1 MSEPRG
7 SSLTRVKQTMP
18 QRELPQDSTPDAAAF
33 PRVSPATRVDTAHV
47 RPREAAAAEPVPA
60 AEVAN
65 VAAQS
70 PNAEAT
76 ALATI
81 RQVRAQATQLAA
93 HLQRKQATVDHR
105 EAELNARL
113 AAMEK
118 EIRGARLW
126 LNERHAELA
135 QQKAELDRRQ
145 RELDG
150 DGDVLGQAPAADR
163 PAARVTGLD
172 ARAADLDRRQAELDA
187 LAARLSEQLADS
199 KGVQEIQRETSAL
212 EKRRENLDRIEKLLA
227 SEQSDVERS
236 RRLLEEERAS
246 FAQFVQAERQ
256 RLSEDEQHAVAD
268 QDKIRRELKRRSDE
282 LTARHRALER
292 MRSDIARAQSEGL
305 EMRLATEELWSR
317 LCGTMAPAA
326 LTQSLAQIRVQ
337 LADEQRLARRELAE
351 QKAEVQ
357 TLSARLA
364 EQHDKLAQEREELQ
378 NWAAER
384 QKELARQA
392 ALLVAGNERIEH
404 ERAEFKDQQ
413 AKWTSERFQLQ
424 AEVRRLLGQLNRAT
438 NLAA

>member
-1 MSEPRG
+1 
-7 SSLTRVKQTMP
+7 MP
-18 QRELPQDSTPDAAAF
+18 QREVPHDSTADAAAF

-47 RPREAAAAEPVPA
+47 GPRVAMAAEPLPA
-60 AEVAN
+60 AEVAD
-65 VAAQS
+65 VAAQ
-70 PNAEAT
+70 PLNTEAT

-135 QQKAELDRRQ
+135 QQKAELDRRE
-145 RELDG
+145 RETSG
-150 DGDVLGQAPAADR
+150 GEEIVGQAPAADR
-163 PAARVTGLD
+163 TAAQLSGLD
-172 ARAADLDRRQAELDA
+172 ERSAELDRRQAELDA
-187 LAARLSEQLADS
+187 MAARLSEQLADS
-199 KGVQEIQRETSAL
+199 ARVQDFQREAGAI
-212 EKRRENLDRIEKLLA
+212 EMRRENLDRIEKLLA
-227 SEQSDVERS
+227 SEQSDTERG
-236 RRLLEEERAS
+236 RQLLEEERAS
-246 FAQFVQAERQ
+246 FAQFVLAERQ
-256 RLSEDEQHAVAD
+256 RLTEDEQLAAAD
-268 QDKIRRELKRRSDE
+268 QDKTRRELKRRSDE

-305 EMRLATEELWSR
+305 EMRLATEELWAR

-337 LADEQRLARRELAE
+337 LADEQRLARKELAE
-351 QKAEVQ
+351 QKGEVQ
-357 TLSARLA
+357 ALSARLA

-378 NWAAER
+378 TWAALR
-384 QKELARQA
+384 QKELAKQA
-392 ALLVAGNERIEH
+392 ALLVAGNERIEQQ
-404 ERAEFKDQQ
+404 RAEFKDQQ

-424 AEVRRLLGQLNRAT
+424 AELRRLLGQLNRAT

>member
-1 MSEPRG
+1 
-7 SSLTRVKQTMP
+7 
-18 QRELPQDSTPDAAAF
+18 
-33 PRVSPATRVDTAHV
+33 
-47 RPREAAAAEPVPA
+47 
-60 AEVAN
+60 
-65 VAAQS
+65 
-70 PNAEAT
+70 
-76 ALATI
+76 
-81 RQVRAQATQLAA
+81 
-93 HLQRKQATVDHR
+93 
-105 EAELNARL
+105 
-113 AAMEK
+113 
-118 EIRGARLW
+118 
-126 LNERHAELA
+126 
-135 QQKAELDRRQ
+135 
-145 RELDG
+145 
-150 DGDVLGQAPAADR
+150 
-163 PAARVTGLD
+163 VTGLD
-172 ARAADLDRRQAELDA
+172 AREADLDRRQAELDA
-187 LAARLSEQLADS
+187 MAARLSEQLADS
-199 KGVQEIQRETSAL
+199 KGVRDIQREASAL

-292 MRSDIARAQSEGL
+292 MRSDIARAQSEAL

>member
-1 MSEPRG
+1 MAHREVPHEP
-7 SSLTRVKQTMP
+7 TA
-18 QRELPQDSTPDAAAF
+18 DAF
-33 PRVSPATRVDTAHV
+33 PRVSPATRVDGAHV
-47 RPREAAAAEPVPA
+47 RPREAASAAEASPA
-60 AEVAN
+60 AEFAN
-65 VAAQS
+65 LAAA
-70 PNAEAT
+70 PLNTEAT

-135 QQKAELDRRQ
+135 QQKTELDRRQ
-145 RELDG
+145 HEMTADG
-150 DGDVLGQAPAADR
+150 QSDSQTLSADVAATQQ
-163 PAARVTGLD
+163 PQLEARV
-172 ARAADLDRRQAELDA
+172 AELDRRQAELDA
-187 LAARLSEQLADS
+187 MAQRLAEQLADS
-199 KGVQEIQRETSAL
+199 GRVQDFQRAASAL
-212 EKRRENLDRIEKLLA
+212 ENRRENLDRIEKLLA
-227 SEQSDVERS
+227 SEQSEVERGRS
-236 RRLLEEERAS
+236 LLEEERAG
-246 FAQFVQAERQ
+246 FIQFVQVERQ
-256 RLSEDEQHAVAD
+256 RLTEEEQHAAAD
-268 QDKIRRELKRRSDE
+268 QDKMRRELKRRSDE

-292 MRSDIARAQSEGL
+292 MRSDIAKAQSEGL

-357 TLSARLA
+357 SLSARLA
-364 EQHDKLAQEREELQ
+364 EQHDKLAREREELQ
-378 NWAAER
+378 SWAVER
-384 QKELARQA
+384 QNELAKQA
-392 ALLVAGNERIEH
+392 ALLVAGNERIEQ

-424 AEVRRLLGQLNRAT
+424 AELRRLLGQLNRT
-438 NLAA
+438 EKRAA

>member
-1 MSEPRG
+1 MS
-7 SSLTRVKQTMP
+7 
-18 QRELPQDSTPDAAAF
+18 QREVPHESTADAY
-33 PRVSPATRVDTAHV
+33 PRVSPATRVDNAHV
-47 RPREAAAAEPVPA
+47 RPREANAAEPLPA

-65 VAAQS
+65 AAVQS
-70 PNAEAT
+70 PNTEAT

-135 QQKAELDRRQ
+135 QQKAELDRRE
-145 RELDG
+145 REMGGSDEI
-150 DGDVLGQAPAADR
+150 VGQAPAADR
-163 PAARVTGLD
+163 PAQMPGLD
-172 ARAADLDRRQAELDA
+172 AREAELDRRQAEIDA
-187 LAARLSEQLADS
+187 MAERLSEQLVGS
-199 KGVQEIQRETSAL
+199 TRVQDFQRDATAL
-212 EKRRENLDRIEKLLA
+212 ERRRENLDRIEKLLA
-227 SEQSDVERS
+227 NEQSDMERG
-236 RRLLEEERAS
+236 RRLLDDERAT

-256 RLSEDEQHAVAD
+256 RLTEDEQHAAAD

-305 EMRLATEELWSR
+305 EMRLATEELWAR

-337 LADEQRLARRELAE
+337 LADEQRLARKELAE
-351 QKAEVQ
+351 QKGEVQ
-357 TLSARLA
+357 SLSARLA

-378 NWAAER
+378 SWATQR
-384 QKELARQA
+384 QKELAKQA
-392 ALLVAGNERIEH
+392 ALLVAGNERIEQQRVQF
-404 ERAEFKDQQ
+404 EDQQ
-413 AKWTSERFQLQ
+413 AKWTSERFELQ
-424 AEVRRLLGQLNRAT
+424 AEIRRLLGQLNRAT